1 MDQEFDGKGLTPY
14 DPAHNSTY
22 LLAGET
28 FDIWIYNW
36 FCSNKMFFSL
46 DGELYT
52 ATVSDFS
59 GSDPLIY
66 KEPLRT
72 EQYDSKI
79 LNSKFWNFFLQIIF
93 KIRNYSITKNPLC
106 ERQENWMVYLSFKL
120 LTIIFNPTQ
129 VVWNFCFLQSGVF
142 HSRLSIAN

>member
-22 LLAGET
+22 ILAGKNNLGKKYWGLDLGKERKIKGGKIRA
-28 FDIWIYNW
+28 FPEVKGSFSGHWHCLPNCCKIYV
-36 FCSNKMFFSL
+36 KISL
-46 DGELYT
+46 QRLTDFLIVEGELYT

-79 LNSKFWNFFLQIIF
+79 LNSKC
-93 KIRNYSITKNPLC
+93 RNI
-106 ERQENWMVYLSFKL
+106 
-120 LTIIFNPTQ
+120 
-129 VVWNFCFLQSGVF
+129 
-142 HSRLSIAN
+142 

>member
-1 MDQEFDGKGLTPY
+1 MTNFL
-14 DPAHNSTY
+14 
-22 LLAGET
+22 
-28 FDIWIYNW
+28 IV
-36 FCSNKMFFSL
+36 

-79 LNSKFWNFFLQIIF
+79 LNSKC
-93 KIRNYSITKNPLC
+93 RY
-106 ERQENWMVYLSFKL
+106 VHYL
-120 LTIIFNPTQ
+120 
-129 VVWNFCFLQSGVF
+129 G
-142 HSRLSIAN
+142 

>member
-22 LLAGET
+22 LLAGKKNLSWET
-28 FDIWIYNW
+28 LFLTYIII
-36 FCSNKMFFSL
+36 FS

-79 LNSKFWNFFLQIIF
+79 LNSKLDKMTNFGKQNSEPNFFQCQTL
-93 KIRNYSITKNPLC
+93 
-106 ERQENWMVYLSFKL
+106 
-120 LTIIFNPTQ
+120 
-129 VVWNFCFLQSGVF
+129 
-142 HSRLSIAN
+142 

>member
-1 MDQEFDGKGLTPY
+1 MTQHIIQPTCLQVRHLT
-14 DPAHNSTY
+14 
-22 LLAGET
+22 
-28 FDIWIYNW
+28 WIYNW

-129 VVWNFCFLQSGVF
+129 VVWNFCFLQSEVF

>member
-1 MDQEFDGKGLTPY
+1 MILLIILLTCWQVRKIL
-14 DPAHNSTY
+14 SWETLFLTY
-22 LLAGET
+22 
-28 FDIWIYNW
+28 III
-36 FCSNKMFFSL
+36 FS

-79 LNSKFWNFFLQIIF
+79 LNSKLDKITSFLETKFWTKLFSVPDFVKMLEDEDYVYFFLREQAVEYINCGKVRIISLSYH
-93 KIRNYSITKNPLC
+93 KLRGK
-106 ERQENWMVYLSFKL
+106 ENH
-120 LTIIFNPTQ
+120 ICQN
-129 VVWNFCFLQSGVF
+129 N
-142 HSRLSIAN
+142 

>member
-1 MDQEFDGKGLTPY
+1 MTLHIIPL
-14 DPAHNSTY
+14 TY
-22 LLAGET
+22 LQVRIIMIIFKLYSVC
-28 FDIWIYNW
+28 FILQSFKI
-36 FCSNKMFFSL
+36 L

-79 LNSKFWNFFLQIIF
+79 LNSKWKKNMITNLRIG
-93 KIRNYSITKNPLC
+93 YSIKK
-106 ERQENWMVYLSFKL
+106 E
-120 LTIIFNPTQ
+120 
-129 VVWNFCFLQSGVF
+129 
-142 HSRLSIAN
+142 